1 MSTRNN
7 SNKKKKK
14 KSKSSNSNKD
24 NNHGITKSA
33 VESNINVKNA
43 INQLG
48 VALQELNDASEDT
61 KMSHWRDIPEDV
73 NSAYK
78 MLQEGAEIIKA
89 TSTKFTLVGKISME
103 DGSKLA
109 VSFMNAYY

>member
-7 SNKKKKK
+7 NKKKKK
-14 KSKSSNSNKD
+14 KSKSSNTNT
-24 NNHGITKSA
+24 NHGITKNA

-43 INQLG
+43 IDRLG
-48 VALQELNDASEDT
+48 VALRELNDSSEDT
-61 KMSHWRDIPEDV
+61 NMSHWRDIPEDV

-78 MLQEGAEIIKA
+78 MLQEGAELIKA

-103 DGSKLA
+103 DGTKLA
-109 VSFMNAYY
+109 VSFGRIFLFD